1 MNDDIPVSVLL
12 GVLVFL
18 LLLSAFFSASET
30 GLMSINR
37 YRLKNEAHKGNAA
50 AKRVESLLKK
60 PDRLI
65 SVILIGNNFVNIF
78 ASSIATII
86 ALELWGEASIALAS
100 GVLTILVLIFG
111 EITPKTFAARHPER
125 ISYPSSIVLKPLLFI
140 FYPLVRLINGICI
153 GLLKL
158 LGIYASKANTDS
170 LNSEELRT
178 VVNEATGLIPSKHQ
192 DMLLSI
198 LDLEK
203 ITVDDIMVP
212 RNDIMAIDIEDDL
225 DDIINQLHAT
235 QHTRLLVYKKD
246 INNIIGIFHMRN
258 MSRFFSEKEFN
269 KAILMQYVHEA
280 YFVPAGT
287 TLNDQL
293 INFQQAKRRL
303 GVVVDEYGDVLGLV
317 TLEDILEEIVGE
329 FTSDLAASSRDIHPQ
344 DDGSYLINGTAS
356 IRDINRALHW
366 HLPLKGPKTL
376 SGLIIEQLEFIP
388 EYNLCVSLFGYKVE
402 TVQISDNLIRTVRI
416 SK

>member
-1 MNDDIPVSVLL
+1 
-12 GVLVFL
+12 
-18 LLLSAFFSASET
+18 
-30 GLMSINR
+30 MSINR
-37 YRLKNEAHKGNAA
+37 YRLKNEARKGNAA

-125 ISYPSSIVLKPLLFI
+125 VSYPSSIVLKPLLFI

-158 LGIYASKANTDS
+158 LGIYASNTSTDS

-356 IRDINRALHW
+356 IRDINRSLHW
-366 HLPLKGPKTL
+366 HLPLNGPKTL

-388 EYNLCVSLFGYKVE
+388 EYNLCINLFGYKVE

-416 SK
+416 TK